1 MQSWKWG
8 MWSRK
13 WNLKCVYSKANA
25 IYLILFII
33 VISLNKCCVWERLK
47 NEKTSFKL
55 VLLLLLL
62 HFGKLEDIHHV
73 KPWNTL
79 DFGHFTVTGLALVK
93 LISKF
98 CFQLSPTGMTR
109 VRLNSSKKRI
119 FHKFRKPVPG
129 SRAWNRLKFRK
140 YINWAPPRR
149 APPSYSMSRD
159 WLLLM

>member
-1 MQSWKWG
+1 MLIYNLMNKNHWDGLLAHSDSHFSLKMDIANMQSWKWG

-98 CFQLSPTGMTR
+98 CFQLSPTSMTR

-119 FHKFRKPVPG
+119 FHKFR
-129 SRAWNRLKFRK
+129 
-140 YINWAPPRR
+140 
-149 APPSYSMSRD
+149 
-159 WLLLM
+159 